1 MNRMGRCC
9 KKTLGFLFY
18 VIRVWLPPPRRGRGG
33 RARRLGAAAG
43 ILRYLFEAAIS
54 IYIGLRKMVY
64 ASKSQY
70 EGINYID
77 LSHLLLLVSTIFIFQ
92 WETFIKS
99 SYLSRITKNLNEL
112 MFQNDF
118 MHSVIFK
125 N

>member
-1 MNRMGRCC
+1 
-9 KKTLGFLFY
+9 
-18 VIRVWLPPPRRGRGG
+18 
-33 RARRLGAAAG
+33 
-43 ILRYLFEAAIS
+43 
-54 IYIGLRKMVY
+54 MVY

-77 LSHLLLLVSTIFIFQ
+77 LSRLLLLVSTIFIFQ

-118 MHSVIFK
+118 MHSVIF
-125 N
+125 NN

>member
-1 MNRMGRCC
+1 
-9 KKTLGFLFY
+9 
-18 VIRVWLPPPRRGRGG
+18 
-33 RARRLGAAAG
+33 
-43 ILRYLFEAAIS
+43 
-54 IYIGLRKMVY
+54 MVY

-118 MHSVIFK
+118 MHSVIF
-125 N
+125 NN